1 MIFQLKVQLINFSPP
16 VWRRL
21 QVDSEMTFH
30 EMHEVLQVAFEWE
43 DSHLHSYSVRRK
55 NAERVKDVKIGPK
68 FEEYD
73 FLPTAELDEKTEK
86 LSDWFVQEKDR
97 TLYTYDLGDNWE
109 HDIVLEKI
117 LSKAPGEKYPR
128 CEKAMRLAPEEDS
141 RGMES
146 DEPIKEMDWRELTEE
161 VNVALSTLV
170 TVGVD
175 GHSDSFDWKGLFV
188 QAKEFNGVKPWKY
201 LDDNQIFVVVDPVSE
216 KNLYCSILGGAG
228 EEFGMAIYIGDEG
241 FDALIDT
248 FEGTKPTL
256 DLVFQQRS
264 ILLSFVDSDELESAD
279 SELIK
284 QHDMT
289 FNGTKQC
296 VQFRSFVPGVIHGRL
311 TKRKQDFCR

>member
-16 VWRRL
+16 IWRRL

-117 LSKAPGEKYPR
+117 LSKAPEENYPR

-146 DEPIKEMDWRELTEE
+146 
-161 VNVALSTLV
+161 
-170 TVGVD
+170 G
-175 GHSDSFDWKGLFV
+175 
-188 QAKEFNGVKPWKY
+188 
-201 LDDNQIFVVVDPVSE
+201 
-216 KNLYCSILGGAG
+216 
-228 EEFGMAIYIGDEG
+228 
-241 FDALIDT
+241 
-248 FEGTKPTL
+248 
-256 DLVFQQRS
+256 
-264 ILLSFVDSDELESAD
+264 
-279 SELIK
+279 
-284 QHDMT
+284 
-289 FNGTKQC
+289 
-296 VQFRSFVPGVIHGRL
+296 
-311 TKRKQDFCR
+311 